1 MRGEQQPMEKIIK
14 KSELEE
20 KYNSMTQEA
29 LAKELGIS
37 IPRLRRILKKEGIF
51 RERLKIVVVDD

>member
-1 MRGEQQPMEKIIK
+1 MEKIIK